1 MFTVSIINY
10 SVNKLESQWGWS
22 SHVTLRYLQLHLI
35 VRFTT
40 SFSKTSTGLPLT
52 ATTVCSPMSPVVPV
66 HQESSKNDISLRQ
79 SSSQVIKILKVLKY
93 GVLTS
98 LRRGV
103 QHTCWAKSTTRS
115 RRIRYFIV
123 YLNVQTEIWGVCLP
137 PESLHSTL
145 SVGHRNLQ

>member
-1 MFTVSIINY
+1 MRLI
-10 SVNKLESQWGWS
+10 ESRHAPLS
-22 SHVTLRYLQLHLI
+22 PA
-35 VRFTT
+35 T
-40 SFSKTSTGLPLT
+40 SDRQIHHFISKASTGLPLA

-103 QHTCWAKSTTRS
+103 QHTC
-115 RRIRYFIV
+115 
-123 YLNVQTEIWGVCLP
+123 
-137 PESLHSTL
+137 
-145 SVGHRNLQ
+145 